1 MNQYT
6 QLLTYIKE
14 LGEADP
20 YVHTITQGDFD
31 RLDLDKGL
39 IFPLLHI
46 TITGGNF
53 NNGSTVVFNLE
64 IAALQQRDIND
75 EVRTDKF
82 WQQDNEVDNMNE
94 TLAVL
99 NRLWLNMYR
108 DFAENDITA
117 SEDPQL
123 EIIDQSTTTNNIE
136 GWLLS
141 FDVEVP
147 NTTIN
152 LCQTF

>member
-1 MNQYT
+1 MNQYS

-14 LGEADP
+14 IGEVDP
-20 YVHTITQGDFD
+20 FVNTITQGDFD
-31 RLDLDKGL
+31 RLDLDKG
-39 IFPLLHI
+39 IIYPLLHI
-46 TITGGNF
+46 TILGGNF

-64 IAALQQRDIND
+64 MAALQQRDTND

-94 TLAVL
+94 MLAVL
-99 NRLWLNMYR
+99 NRLWLKMFR

-117 SEDPQL
+117 SENPQL
-123 EIIDQSTTTNNIE
+123 EIIDHKTTTNSIE
-136 GWLLS
+136 GWKLV

-147 NTTIN
+147 NTIIN
-152 LCQTF
+152 LCQY